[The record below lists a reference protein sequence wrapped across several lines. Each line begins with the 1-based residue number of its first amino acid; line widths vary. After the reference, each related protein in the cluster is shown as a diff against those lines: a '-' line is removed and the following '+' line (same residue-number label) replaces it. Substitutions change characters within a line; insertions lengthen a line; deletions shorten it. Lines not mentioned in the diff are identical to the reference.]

1 MHGSALRQAISAR
14 PVWRMPLGPDRYD
27 RGPLSSAE
35 RTALAVLVDGDAAA
49 NTRTRRTAEAALG
62 RLSRPLH
69 EVYALRRTE
78 PSRRTLATR
87 VVFGQMHRRGSTF
100 WQWSTHDWCDV
111 VGATTASL
119 DEVHGIGPRRCGIRP
134 PLPDLAQLPCR

>member
-1 MHGSALRQAISAR
+1 MHGSALRQAISTW
-14 PVWRMPLGPDRYD
+14 PVWRMPLGPERYD

-35 RTALAVLVDGDAAA
+35 RTALAVLADGKAAA
-49 NTRTRRTAEAALG
+49 NTRTRRTAEAALV

-78 PSRRTLATR
+78 ASRRALATR

-100 WQWSTHDWCDV
+100 WQWSTRELGCTLPTRPVAVPGHHTMSRAIEGGPV
-111 VGATTASL
+111 
-119 DEVHGIGPRRCGIRP
+119 PRRAVEP
-134 PLPDLAQLPCR
+134 A